1 VRMAVPCSIDRC
13 AVGAPRANDAQVIAE
28 IIGGTVRL
36 DRQPLDVSGF
46 LTSGAELMA
55 RLVGLPGSVSG
66 FAQRDPGRQVMGLE
80 LLSPACAHL
89 CCGARRL
96 PPRWPEP

>member
-1 VRMAVPCSIDRC
+1 MRMAVPCPIDRC
-13 AVGAPRANDAQVIAE
+13 AVGAPRANDAQVIAD

-36 DRQPLDVSGF
+36 DHQPVDVSGF

-55 RLVGLPGSVSG
+55 RVVGLPGSVSG
-66 FAQRDPGRQVMGLE
+66 LAQRYPRREIMRLE
-80 LLSPACAHL
+80 LRSPACTHL
-89 CCGARRL
+89 RCGARRL

>member
-1 VRMAVPCSIDRC
+1 MPCWIDRC
-13 AVGAPRANDAQVIAE
+13 AVGAPRASDAQVIAD

-36 DRQPLDVSGF
+36 DRPPVDVSGV

-55 RLVGLPGSVSG
+55 RAVGLPGSVS
-66 FAQRDPGRQVMGLE
+66 
-80 LLSPACAHL
+80 
-89 CCGARRL
+89 GARRL